1 MRSSVV
7 IKSSKAGMTVILDSQ
22 IPFSELLEAVGKKF
36 RESARFWGAVQM
48 TLTLEG
54 RPLTAKE
61 ELQIVD
67 TITRNSQIEVLCL
80 LDTDAQRIER
90 CEKALNDKLME
101 LNSRTGQFYRGT
113 LAKGDVLESE
123 VSVVVIGDVEHGIG
137 VLPEDRETI
146 NMLNAIT
153 RQSQSSEECLNCPIS
168 SGCGWCSAYNYESTG
183 TPNKRVTYIC
193 PMHKARVM
201 ATSYYLNRIHRLKGE
216 AERFSLNIPR
226 EWAVPIVGEDEY
238 EMLLTLSKK

>member
-80 LDTDAQRIER
+80 LDR
-90 CEKALNDKLME
+90 ALRE
-101 LNSRTGQFYRGT
+101 GT
-113 LAKGDVLESE
+113 E
-123 VSVVVIGDVEHGIG
+123 
-137 VLPEDRETI
+137 
-146 NMLNAIT
+146 
-153 RQSQSSEECLNCPIS
+153 
-168 SGCGWCSAYNYESTG
+168 
-183 TPNKRVTYIC
+183 
-193 PMHKARVM
+193 
-201 ATSYYLNRIHRLKGE
+201 
-216 AERFSLNIPR
+216 
-226 EWAVPIVGEDEY
+226 
-238 EMLLTLSKK
+238 